1 MLKIYDQYKNFVGH
15 LEKYKDLKTVEEIGV
30 PDSQMSF
37 VLMDPSFQ
45 IRPEWYVVTED
56 AEYVVKETPYTTGSY
71 PTITCVLN
79 LEDWAT
85 PYEVIQV
92 TQTTIAAAVAQ
103 ILPAGWSIGSSTVT
117 KERNAG
123 MMHVTALEALQKL
136 CTAFMCEM
144 TIDTVAKT
152 VSFAPTIGQDRG
164 AYFMSGLNLKKLT
177 AKRSSYDYY
186 TRIIP
191 IGKNG
196 LNITTVNNGL
206 NYLENYQYSDKILA
220 YIWKNEDYDNA
231 QALKDDAELYLDDL
245 SKPEVSYSA
254 EIRDLAAQSDTYSA
268 LDFALGDT
276 ITLVD
281 LESGT
286 REKQRIKKITRYPG
300 SPEKNTCEIGNTML
314 TFEEMQDKVRQSSEI
329 VNYLVSSTG
338 TYSGTITVSGILG
351 FEAGVAATSV
361 VTQMQTDIT
370 TAAQAAAL
378 AQTTADG
385 KNQVLYATVPPVGS
399 DLVENDIWFDTDD
412 GNKMYRWTGSAW
424 EAKQFDTAALAAEC
438 IDTAH
443 LAAGA
448 VTAAKIAAGTIT
460 ADKIDVSDLFAQNI
474 TATGTISGATL
485 TGTNLTADEG
495 NIGGFT
501 IKRGDSYCYNKT
513 TANEGHCFATSLFI
527 HNSGSGYEYEAGMKG
542 DSGGPNNIAFYVKR
556 MTEGDTW
563 SNAEYIFNVNN
574 SGKLYA
580 MDANIKGTINATSFT
595 ASYSSGNLTMTAT
608 LGGSGLLL
616 KSAITGGATKYLA
629 LDPSTTIWSTTASAS
644 SATQCAYA
652 SNTGFFVSTSGVKA
666 DGSARANIMATEISQ
681 YDASGNHGTYI
692 HGASV
697 DVLNSTSSGRGG
709 RLTSSDSGNIGLWD
723 VDEENYIIYSGTDF
737 NVRIPHPT
745 SLTSVE
751 TYDGYYKPIGSY
763 GTDGRRVAY
772 VSARVDGSNYQFR
785 VSGQWGAT
793 GSNYS
798 VKTIWSASTSDIRL
812 KENVKP
818 STVDALALVEQ
829 MQVREFDWK
838 RDGKHQGIGF
848 VADELEQLDPD
859 LALGGGYDEDGNM
872 DEKQVNT
879 YQLAVYLAKAVQQ
892 LKAEIDTLKRGA

>member
-196 LNITTVNNGL
+196 LNITSVNNGL

-314 TFEEMQDKVRQSSEI
+314 TFEEMQDKVRQK
-329 VNYLVSSTG
+329 
-338 TYSGTITVSGILG
+338 
-351 FEAGVAATSV
+351 TS
-361 VTQMQTDIT
+361 
-370 TAAQAAAL
+370 
-378 AQTTADG
+378 
-385 KNQVLYATVPPVGS
+385 
-399 DLVENDIWFDTDD
+399 
-412 GNKMYRWTGSAW
+412 
-424 EAKQFDTAALAAEC
+424 
-438 IDTAH
+438 
-443 LAAGA
+443 
-448 VTAAKIAAGTIT
+448 
-460 ADKIDVSDLFAQNI
+460 
-474 TATGTISGATL
+474 
-485 TGTNLTADEG
+485 
-495 NIGGFT
+495 
-501 IKRGDSYCYNKT
+501 
-513 TANEGHCFATSLFI
+513 
-527 HNSGSGYEYEAGMKG
+527 
-542 DSGGPNNIAFYVKR
+542 
-556 MTEGDTW
+556 
-563 SNAEYIFNVNN
+563 
-574 SGKLYA
+574 
-580 MDANIKGTINATSFT
+580 
-595 ASYSSGNLTMTAT
+595 
-608 LGGSGLLL
+608 
-616 KSAITGGATKYLA
+616 
-629 LDPSTTIWSTTASAS
+629 
-644 SATQCAYA
+644 
-652 SNTGFFVSTSGVKA
+652 
-666 DGSARANIMATEISQ
+666 
-681 YDASGNHGTYI
+681 
-692 HGASV
+692 
-697 DVLNSTSSGRGG
+697 
-709 RLTSSDSGNIGLWD
+709 
-723 VDEENYIIYSGTDF
+723 
-737 NVRIPHPT
+737 
-745 SLTSVE
+745 
-751 TYDGYYKPIGSY
+751 
-763 GTDGRRVAY
+763 
-772 VSARVDGSNYQFR
+772 
-785 VSGQWGAT
+785 
-793 GSNYS
+793 
-798 VKTIWSASTSDIRL
+798 
-812 KENVKP
+812 
-818 STVDALALVEQ
+818 
-829 MQVREFDWK
+829 
-838 RDGKHQGIGF
+838 
-848 VADELEQLDPD
+848 
-859 LALGGGYDEDGNM
+859 
-872 DEKQVNT
+872 
-879 YQLAVYLAKAVQQ
+879 
-892 LKAEIDTLKRGA
+892 

>member
-144 TIDTVAKT
+144 TIDTVGKT

-196 LNITTVNNGL
+196 LNIASVNNGL

-254 EIRDLAAQSDTYSA
+254 EIRDLAAQSDTYEA

-314 TFEEMQDKVRQSSEI
+314 TFEEMQDKVRQSTEI
-329 VNYLVSSTG
+329 VNYMISGTG
-338 TYSGTITVSGILG
+338 QYSGTITVSGILG

-443 LAAGA
+443 LAASA
-448 VTAAKIAAGTIT
+448 VTAAKIATGTIT
-460 ADKIDVSDLFAQNI
+460 ADKINVSDLFAQNI

-485 TGTNLTADEG
+485 TGTNITADKG
-495 NIGGFT
+495 DIGGFKLVRNDT
-501 IKRGDSYCYNKT
+501 AGTTETEANGGHAYKT
-513 TANEGHCFATSLFI
+513 GLYV
-527 HNSGSGYEYEAGMKG
+527 HNSGTENGINYVYEAGLKG
-542 DSGGPNNIAFYVKR
+542 DATSATNVAFYVRRISALDVWDNSELLFYVRNDGYLCAAKGR
-556 MTEGDTW
+556 ISESLTWRYNSTSTPYVHISAGGYIECRDT
-563 SNAEYIFNVNN
+563 SISARARLDASAIHAFSSSAETYGSHLEPTGVSADSSAGSATLNPTQLDI
-574 SGKLYA
+574 Y
-580 MDANIKGTINATSFT
+580 NATSGRT
-595 ASYSSGNLTMTAT
+595 VRLVSSNA
-608 LGGSGLLL
+608 
-616 KSAITGGATKYLA
+616 
-629 LDPSTTIWSTTASAS
+629 
-644 SATQCAYA
+644 
-652 SNTGFFVSTSGVKA
+652 
-666 DGSARANIMATEISQ
+666 
-681 YDASGNHGTYI
+681 
-692 HGASV
+692 
-697 DVLNSTSSGRGG
+697 
-709 RLTSSDSGNIGLWD
+709 GNIGLYD
-723 VDEENYIIYSGTDF
+723 VDNAKYLIYSDASNDVRSPNALYCRNQEGT
-737 NVRIPHPT
+737 T
-745 SLTSVE
+745 Q
-751 TYDGYYKPIGSY
+751 
-763 GTDGRRVAY
+763 RVPVGA
-772 VSARVDGSNYQFR
+772 SNQSDQGVAWLGCTATATLSIR
-785 VSGQWGAT
+785 GQWNSSSWAT
-793 GSNYS
+793 
-798 VKTIWSASTSDIRL
+798 KTVAVSSSDVRLKDRIKDSEVDALQVLDRIRL
-812 KENVKP
+812 K
-818 STVDALALVEQ
+818 SFSWRA
-829 MQVREFDWK
+829 
-838 RDGKHQGIGF
+838 DGSHQPIG
-848 VADELEQLDPD
+848 VIADELEEIDPRFVV
-859 LALGGGYDEDGNM
+859 GGGEDEDGNPIY
-872 DEKQVNT
+872 KSINN
-879 YQLAVYLAKAVQQ
+879 LYLLSHCVRAIQQ
-892 LKAEIDTLKRGA
+892 LKAEIEQLKRGA

>member
-56 AEYVVKETPYTTGSY
+56 AEYVVKETPCTTGSY

-196 LNITTVNNGL
+196 LNITSVNNGL

-220 YIWKNEDYDNA
+220 YIWKNEDYDSA

-281 LESGT
+281 LESRT

-329 VNYLVSSTG
+329 VNYMISGTG
-338 TYSGTITVSGILG
+338 QYSGTITVSGILG

-399 DLVENDIWFDTDD
+399 GLTENDIWFDTDD

-443 LAAGA
+443 LAASA

-460 ADKIDVSDLFAQNI
+460 ADKINVSDLFAQNI

-485 TGTNLTADEG
+485 TGTTITADAG
-495 NIGGFT
+495 DIGGFG
-501 IKRGDSYCYNKT
+501 IVRGDSGCAAKT
-513 TANEGHCFATSLFI
+513 TANGGHAYPTSLYKQM
-527 HNSGSGYEYEAGMKG
+527 SDSTYEYEVGMKG
-542 DSGGPNNIAFYVKR
+542 DSGSAGNLAFYIKR
-556 MTEGDTW
+556 MTAGGAW
-563 SNAEYIFNVNN
+563 SSAENTFYVNN
-574 SGKLYA
+574 RGKLYA
-580 MDANIKGTINATSFT
+580 KDAEFEDTLKMTNGTMVAQMTGSELQFTDTRSAFSNYLHKISGISISSWAGNKYAQMSGGEIHCKSADAAFYSNVYNNCVEVGADDGTYNRFGRFT
-595 ASYSSGNLTMTAT
+595 ASAAGNLGLYDADQGNYVIYSASDFKVHVPHQFLCCGADENSTTQRVPVGSSNVSDQGVQWLGGTGTAT
-608 LGGSGLLL
+608 LSIN
-616 KSAITGGATKYLA
+616 AE
-629 LDPSTTIWSTTASAS
+629 W
-644 SATQCAYA
+644 
-652 SNTGFFVSTSGVKA
+652 NTGSFSTKTVSVS
-666 DGSARANIMATEISQ
+666 
-681 YDASGNHGTYI
+681 
-692 HGASV
+692 
-697 DVLNSTSSGRGG
+697 
-709 RLTSSDSGNIGLWD
+709 SSD
-723 VDEENYIIYSGTDF
+723 V
-737 NVRIPHPT
+737 
-745 SLTSVE
+745 
-751 TYDGYYKPIGSY
+751 
-763 GTDGRRVAY
+763 
-772 VSARVDGSNYQFR
+772 
-785 VSGQWGAT
+785 
-793 GSNYS
+793 
-798 VKTIWSASTSDIRL
+798 RL
-812 KENVKP
+812 KDDIKDSV
-818 STVDALALVEQ
+818 VDALDVLRQ
-829 MQVREFDWK
+829 IQLRSFRWK
-838 RDGKHQGIGF
+838 EDGSFQPIG
-848 VADELEQLDPD
+848 VIADELEELDPRFVV
-859 LALGGGYDEDGNM
+859 GGGEDEDGNPIY
-872 DEKQVNT
+872 KSINN
-879 YQLAVYLAKAVQQ
+879 LYLLSHCVRAIQQ

>member
-37 VLMDPSFQ
+37 TLMDPSFQ

-56 AEYVVKETPYTTGSY
+56 AEYVVKETPYTTGTY

-144 TIDTVAKT
+144 TIDTVGKT

-196 LNITTVNNGL
+196 LNITSVNNGL

-329 VNYLVSSTG
+329 VNYMISGTG
-338 TYSGTITVSGILG
+338 QYSGTITVSGILG

-399 DLVENDIWFDTDD
+399 GLTENDIWFDTDD

-443 LAAGA
+443 LAASA
-448 VTAAKIAAGTIT
+448 VTAAKIATGTIT
-460 ADKIDVSDLFAQNI
+460 ADKINVSDLFAQNI

-485 TGTNLTADEG
+485 TGTTISADNG
-495 NIGGFT
+495 DIGGFT
-501 IKRGDSYCYNKT
+501 IKRNDTGCASKT
-513 TANEGHCFATSLFI
+513 TADGGHAYGTAFYKQMSDST
-527 HNSGSGYEYEAGMKG
+527 YEYEVGMKG
-542 DSGGPNNIAFYVKR
+542 DNSTTAAALYVKSILK
-556 MTEGDTW
+556 GDTW
-563 SNAEYIFNVNN
+563 NSAQFLYYVRNDGYLFATNARIAENLKCYYDSSTGTYVNVNAAGFVECRD
-574 SGKLYA
+574 SGASSYA
-580 MDANIKGTINATSFT
+580 EMNASSVSVVNKNDTSYGAFLEN
-595 ASYSSGNLTMTAT
+595 GQ
-608 LGGSGLLL
+608 LG
-616 KSAITGGATKYLA
+616 I
-629 LDPSTTIWSTTASAS
+629 TASAG
-644 SATQCAYA
+644 SATYSAVQL
-652 SNTGFFVSTSGVKA
+652 NLNNSTSGRTV
-666 DGSARANIMATEISQ
+666 RM
-681 YDASGNHGTYI
+681 
-692 HGASV
+692 
-697 DVLNSTSSGRGG
+697 TSSAAGNCGIYDPDNSDWIICSDSTFETYTPHPFRCYNSFDTTLRYPVLSSNQTNQGISWLGGTAASTLSIRGYWNSS
-709 RLTSSDSGNIGLWD
+709 TAATKTVAVSSSD
-723 VDEENYIIYSGTDF
+723 V
-737 NVRIPHPT
+737 
-745 SLTSVE
+745 
-751 TYDGYYKPIGSY
+751 
-763 GTDGRRVAY
+763 
-772 VSARVDGSNYQFR
+772 
-785 VSGQWGAT
+785 
-793 GSNYS
+793 
-798 VKTIWSASTSDIRL
+798 RL
-812 KENVKP
+812 KDHITD
-818 STVDALALVEQ
+818 SAVDAL
-829 MQVREFDWK
+829 QVLDRIRLRSFSWRE
-838 RDGKHQGIGF
+838 DGSYQPIG
-848 VADELEQLDPD
+848 VIADELEEIDPRFVV
-859 LALGGGYDEDGNM
+859 GGGEDEDGNPIY
-872 DEKQVNT
+872 KSINN
-879 YQLAVYLAKAVQQ
+879 LYLLSHCVRAIQQ
-892 LKAEIDTLKRGA
+892 LKAEIEALKRGA

>member
-196 LNITTVNNGL
+196 LNITSVNNGL

-254 EIRDLAAQSDTYSA
+254 EIRDLAAQSDTYEA

-443 LAAGA
+443 LAASA
-448 VTAAKIAAGTIT
+448 VTAAKIVAGTITGDRLAAGTIT

-485 TGTNLTADEG
+485 TGTTITADAG
-495 NIGGFT
+495 NIGGLI
-501 IKRGDSYCYNKT
+501 IKRNDTGCASKT
-513 TANEGHCFATSLFI
+513 TADGGHAYPTSLYV
-527 HNSGSGYEYEAGMKG
+527 HNSATVDGSTVEYEAGIKG
-542 DSGGPNNIAFYVKR
+542 DATSATNVAFYVR
-556 MTEGDTW
+556 QQYENYAWNQSELTF
-563 SNAEYIFNVNN
+563 YVRNN
-574 SGKLYA
+574 GYLYA
-580 MDANIKGTINATSFT
+580 TDGRIAGSFEVRKDNGSGQKIVLGDGQMVGTYGTRESVFDAYGAYLTYGNNDAQVNAGMISESTSAGSVAIAGAQVNVYNNTSGYTLRLVSSDAGNCGLYDPDDAKYLIYRNST
-595 ASYSSGNLTMTAT
+595 ADEVHVPYEFYSIGREDTTQRVPVGSSNQSNQGAAWLGCTATAT
-608 LGGSGLLL
+608 LSIRGQWNS
-616 KSAITGGATKYLA
+616 SSWATK
-629 LDPSTTIWSTTASAS
+629 T
-644 SATQCAYA
+644 
-652 SNTGFFVSTSGVKA
+652 VSVS
-666 DGSARANIMATEISQ
+666 
-681 YDASGNHGTYI
+681 
-692 HGASV
+692 
-697 DVLNSTSSGRGG
+697 
-709 RLTSSDSGNIGLWD
+709 SSD
-723 VDEENYIIYSGTDF
+723 V
-737 NVRIPHPT
+737 
-745 SLTSVE
+745 
-751 TYDGYYKPIGSY
+751 
-763 GTDGRRVAY
+763 
-772 VSARVDGSNYQFR
+772 
-785 VSGQWGAT
+785 
-793 GSNYS
+793 
-798 VKTIWSASTSDIRL
+798 RL
-812 KENVKP
+812 KDHIAD
-818 STVDALALVEQ
+818 STVDALRVLDRIRLRSFSW
-829 MQVREFDWK
+829 RE
-838 RDGKHQGIGF
+838 DGSYQPIG
-848 VADELEQLDPD
+848 VIADELEELDPHFTV
-859 LALGGGYDEDGNM
+859 GGGEDEDGNPIY
-872 DEKQVNT
+872 KSINN
-879 YQLAVYLAKAVQQ
+879 LYLLSHCVRAIQQ
-892 LKAEIDTLKRGA
+892 LKAEIESLKRGA

>member
-37 VLMDPSFQ
+37 TLMDPSFQ

-144 TIDTVAKT
+144 TIDTVGKT

-196 LNITTVNNGL
+196 LNITSVNNGL

-314 TFEEMQDKVRQSSEI
+314 TFEEMQDKVRQSTEI
-329 VNYLVSSTG
+329 VNYMISGTG
-338 TYSGTITVSGILG
+338 QYSGTITVSGILG

-443 LAAGA
+443 LAASA
-448 VTAAKIAAGTIT
+448 VTAAKIVAGTITGDKLAAGTIT
-460 ADKIDVSDLFAQNI
+460 ADKINVSDLFAQNI

-485 TGTNLTADEG
+485 TGTNITANKGDIGGLTIVRNDTAGTTATTAD
-495 NIGGFT
+495 GGHAYKT
-501 IKRGDSYCYNKT
+501 GLYVHNKATVDSNVK
-513 TANEGHCFATSLFI
+513 
-527 HNSGSGYEYEAGMKG
+527 EYEAGLKG
-542 DSGGPNNIAFYVKR
+542 DATSATNVAFYVREMFENNTWNNSTLSFYVRNDGYLFAKNAR
-556 MTEGDTW
+556 VADKLTILQDGGSMKLTLTEGQLIGTSGSYESVLDGQELMFTYGQKDAQLQAGMLSESTSVGSVICENAQIDVYNSTSGRTIRLVS
-563 SNAEYIFNVNN
+563 SNAGNIGVYDADD
-574 SGKLYA
+574 GKYLIYSDSA
-580 MDANIKGTINATSFT
+580 GGVTIPHDTTINA
-595 ASYSSGNLTMTAT
+595 
-608 LGGSGLLL
+608 
-616 KSAITGGATKYLA
+616 
-629 LDPSTTIWSTTASAS
+629 
-644 SATQCAYA
+644 
-652 SNTGFFVSTSGVKA
+652 
-666 DGSARANIMATEISQ
+666 
-681 YDASGNHGTYI
+681 
-692 HGASV
+692 
-697 DVLNSTSSGRGG
+697 
-709 RLTSSDSGNIGLWD
+709 
-723 VDEENYIIYSGTDF
+723 
-737 NVRIPHPT
+737 
-745 SLTSVE
+745 VE
-751 TYDGYYKPIGSY
+751 TYDGTFYKPVGSY
-763 GTDGRRVAY
+763 GTNGRRVAY
-772 VSARVDGSNYQFR
+772 MSARLDSSNYQFR
-785 VSGQWGAT
+785 VAGQWGAT
-793 GSNYS
+793 DGTYT
-798 VKTIWSASTSDIRL
+798 VKTIWSTSTSDIRL
-812 KENVKP
+812 KENIRP

-838 RDGKHQGIGF
+838 RDGKHQPIGF

>member
-56 AEYVVKETPYTTGSY
+56 AEYVVKETPYTTGTY

-85 PYEVIQV
+85 PYEIIQV

-144 TIDTVAKT
+144 TIDTVGKT

-196 LNITTVNNGL
+196 LNITSVNNGL
-206 NYLENYQYSDKILA
+206 NYLENYQYSDKVLA

-245 SKPEVSYSA
+245 SKPEISYSA

-314 TFEEMQDKVRQSSEI
+314 TFEEMQDKVRQSTEI
-329 VNYLVSSTG
+329 VNYMISGTG
-338 TYSGTITVSGILG
+338 QYSGTITVSGILG

-443 LAAGA
+443 LAASA
-448 VTAAKIAAGTIT
+448 VTAAKIATGTIT
-460 ADKIDVSDLFAQNI
+460 ADKINVSDLFAQNI

-485 TGTNLTADEG
+485 TGTTISADNG
-495 NIGGFT
+495 DIGGFT
-501 IKRGDSYCYNKT
+501 IKRNDTGCASKT
-513 TANEGHCFATSLFI
+513 TADGGHAYGTAFYKQMSDST
-527 HNSGSGYEYEAGMKG
+527 YEYEVGMKG
-542 DSGGPNNIAFYVKR
+542 DN
-556 MTEGDTW
+556 
-563 SNAEYIFNVNN
+563 
-574 SGKLYA
+574 
-580 MDANIKGTINATSFT
+580 
-595 ASYSSGNLTMTAT
+595 
-608 LGGSGLLL
+608 
-616 KSAITGGATKYLA
+616 
-629 LDPSTTIWSTTASAS
+629 STTAAALYVKSILKGDAWNSAQFLYYVRNDGYLFATNARIAENLKCYYDSSTGTYVNVNAAGFVECRDSGASSYAEMNASSVSVVNKNDTSYGAFLENGQLGITASAGSATYSAIRLNLNNSAS
-644 SATQCAYA
+644 GRTVRMTA
-652 SNTGFFVSTSGVKA
+652 SNAGNCGIYDPDNSDWIICSDSTFETYTPHPFRCYNSFDTTLRYPVLSSNQTNQGISWLGGTAASTLSIRGYWNSSTAATKTVAVS
-666 DGSARANIMATEISQ
+666 
-681 YDASGNHGTYI
+681 
-692 HGASV
+692 
-697 DVLNSTSSGRGG
+697 
-709 RLTSSDSGNIGLWD
+709 SSD
-723 VDEENYIIYSGTDF
+723 V
-737 NVRIPHPT
+737 
-745 SLTSVE
+745 
-751 TYDGYYKPIGSY
+751 
-763 GTDGRRVAY
+763 
-772 VSARVDGSNYQFR
+772 
-785 VSGQWGAT
+785 
-793 GSNYS
+793 
-798 VKTIWSASTSDIRL
+798 RL
-812 KENVKP
+812 KDHITD
-818 STVDALALVEQ
+818 SAVDALRVLDRIRLRSFSW
-829 MQVREFDWK
+829 RE
-838 RDGKHQGIGF
+838 DGSYQPIG
-848 VADELEQLDPD
+848 VIADELEEIDPRFVV
-859 LALGGGYDEDGNM
+859 GGGEDEDGNPIY
-872 DEKQVNT
+872 KSINN
-879 YQLAVYLAKAVQQ
+879 LYLLSHCVRAIQQ
-892 LKAEIDTLKRGA
+892 LKAEIEALKRGA

>member
-144 TIDTVAKT
+144 TIDTVGKT

-196 LNITTVNNGL
+196 LNITSVNNGL

-314 TFEEMQDKVRQSSEI
+314 TFEEMQDKVRQSTEI
-329 VNYLVSSTG
+329 VNYMISGTG
-338 TYSGTITVSGILG
+338 QYSGTITVSGILG

-443 LAAGA
+443 LAASA
-448 VTAAKIAAGTIT
+448 VTAAKIATGTIT
-460 ADKIDVSDLFAQNI
+460 ADKINVSDLFAQNI

-485 TGTNLTADEG
+485 TGTTISADKG
-495 NIGGFT
+495 DIGGFT
-501 IKRGDSYCYNKT
+501 IVRNDTAGTTETSADGGHAYKT
-513 TANEGHCFATSLFI
+513 GLYV
-527 HNSGSGYEYEAGMKG
+527 HNSGTEGGGTYDYEVGLKG
-542 DSGGPNNIAFYVKR
+542 DATSATNAAFYVRRVPTGVTWDNSDLLWYVRNNGYMYTGDVRVSNELKCCYDYDTGSYVRLDAIGGIECKQTGTQIDTTIDALGVDIFLNPARDYGAQLR
-556 MTEGDTW
+556 MDGLTLLG
-563 SNAEYIFNVNN
+563 
-574 SGKLYA
+574 
-580 MDANIKGTINATSFT
+580 
-595 ASYSSGNLTMTAT
+595 SSGSATYGLYIDLTNDTSART
-608 LGGSGLLL
+608 VRLVSSAAGNCGIYDPDNSDWIICSDSTFETYTPHPFRCYNSFDTTLRYPVLSSNQANQGISWLGGTAASTLSIRGYWN
-616 KSAITGGATKYLA
+616 SSTAATKTVA
-629 LDPSTTIWSTTASAS
+629 
-644 SATQCAYA
+644 
-652 SNTGFFVSTSGVKA
+652 VS
-666 DGSARANIMATEISQ
+666 
-681 YDASGNHGTYI
+681 
-692 HGASV
+692 
-697 DVLNSTSSGRGG
+697 
-709 RLTSSDSGNIGLWD
+709 SSD
-723 VDEENYIIYSGTDF
+723 V
-737 NVRIPHPT
+737 
-745 SLTSVE
+745 
-751 TYDGYYKPIGSY
+751 
-763 GTDGRRVAY
+763 
-772 VSARVDGSNYQFR
+772 
-785 VSGQWGAT
+785 
-793 GSNYS
+793 
-798 VKTIWSASTSDIRL
+798 RL
-812 KENVKP
+812 KDHIMD
-818 STVDALALVEQ
+818 SAVDALRVLDRIRLRSFSW
-829 MQVREFDWK
+829 RE
-838 RDGKHQGIGF
+838 DGSYQPIG
-848 VADELEQLDPD
+848 VIADELEELDPRFVV
-859 LALGGGYDEDGNM
+859 GGGEDEDGNPIY
-872 DEKQVNT
+872 KSINN
-879 YQLAVYLAKAVQQ
+879 LYLLSHCVRAIQQ
-892 LKAEIDTLKRGA
+892 LKAEIDALKRGA